1 VWFLGQRWRYSWVW
15 GSVST
20 IKSSYPQITDFSGY
34 PQIFLMYKF
43 LLTNKKNPYLQ
54 IKIKKRKIGMGGK
67 PLTPHPEKI
76 NYWIFLSILFIH

>member
-1 VWFLGQRWRYSWVW
+1 
-15 GSVST
+15 
-20 IKSSYPQITDFSGY
+20 
-34 PQIFLMYKF
+34 MYKF